1 MSLETKILIVEDE
14 VLIAD
19 YLMELLQEEG
29 FTNIRMAHD
38 REGALD
44 AMETFIPD
52 IILMDINLH
61 GKNSGI
67 ELVQFKYEHT
77 KVLFLTG
84 QSDVGLMTKAL
95 ETNPDGYLTKPIKKN
110 DLLAAVKLLIF
121 KQQLRCITV
130 KHGYN
135 TIKINLDEVL
145 FVKSENNY
153 IDIQLAHKKYSI
165 RQSLEGFIK
174 ENNIEQLVRIHR
186 SYIVNISK
194 ITQKKT
200 HTIMIN
206 DFEIPCSR
214 GADLTL

>member
-14 VLIAD
+14 ILIAD
-19 YLMELLQEEG
+19 YLMELLREQG
-29 FTNIRMAHD
+29 FRDIRMAHD
-38 REGALD
+38 KDEAIFEMNSFLP
-44 AMETFIPD
+44 A

-67 ELVQFKYEHT
+67 ELVKLKNEHSG
-77 KVLFLTG
+77 VLFLTG
-84 QSDVGLMTKAL
+84 QSDISLMNQAF
-95 ETNPDGYLTKPIKKN
+95 ETNPDAYLTKPIKKN

-130 KHGYN
+130 RDGY
-135 TIKINLDEVL
+135 TMVKINLDDVL

-174 ENNIEQLVRIHR
+174 ENNFEKFVRIHR

-194 ITQKKT
+194 ITQKKA

-206 DFEIPCSR
+206 DFEIPYSR

>member
-14 VLIAD
+14 ILIAD
-19 YLMELLQEEG
+19 YLMDILREEG
-29 FTNIRMAHD
+29 FMNIVMAHD

-44 AMETFIPD
+44 AMHSFLPD

-61 GKNSGI
+61 GVNSGI
-67 ELVQFKYEHT
+67 ELVRLKNET
-77 KVLFLTG
+77 SGVLFLTG
-84 QSDVGLMTKAL
+84 QSDIGLMTKAF
-95 ETNPDGYLTKPIKKN
+95 ETNPDAYLTKPIKKN

-121 KQQLRCITV
+121 RQQLRCITV
-130 KHGYN
+130 RDGY
-135 TIKINLDEVL
+135 TMVKINLGDVL

-174 ENNIEQLVRIHR
+174 ENNFEKFVRIHR

-194 ITQKKT
+194 ITQKKA

-206 DFEIPCSR
+206 DFEIPYSR